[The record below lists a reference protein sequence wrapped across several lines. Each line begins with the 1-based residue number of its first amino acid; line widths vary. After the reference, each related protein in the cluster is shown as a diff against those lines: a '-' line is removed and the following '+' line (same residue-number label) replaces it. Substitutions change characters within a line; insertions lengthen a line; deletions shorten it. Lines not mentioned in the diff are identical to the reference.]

1 MTRHYEPL
9 LTIIV
14 YFCSVCAFFEH
25 TGLGNAW
32 RAQVFLL
39 FHEAWRQDV
48 DPLPEHRVPSPKY
61 ADDDGEAR
69 NDE

>member
-1 MTRHYEPL
+1 MLVAHSLNTP
-9 LTIIV
+9 V
-14 YFCSVCAFFEH
+14 
-25 TGLGNAW
+25 LGTQ

-48 DPLPEHRVPSPKY
+48 DPLPEHRVPSPRY
-61 ADDDGEAR
+61 ADHDGEAR